1 MATQPTPA
9 ALRAPL
15 EAWAPVHPSAVAF
28 AASESAHPAGGQG
41 VAGRS
46 AALAQALADAN
57 RRWGNPVD
65 EELSRWLVG
74 ADVVVTGQQPGLF
87 GGPLLTLVKAAAVA
101 AEVRRLRAAGREAV
115 GFLWLATADDDLPE
129 MAWGRVAVGEEVLE
143 VREQGWE
150 RAATMGGRVP
160 LGSAC
165 ELFLESMRS
174 KLSGENAVRALD
186 LAARCYAFGTLLGD
200 ATAAF
205 LAHPLSGT
213 GVVLVDALEPEIA
226 RAAADTTGQVLEDLA
241 RCWDAFA
248 AAAERFKAQRWAL
261 PLRIS
266 PQKLPVFRRAGD
278 RRESV
283 ATVAR
288 SCPPSILAE
297 HSQHPERFV
306 PNAWLRPLVA
316 DAALGTTVSIL
327 GGAELAYH
335 IQTEGARAV
344 AAAVRPEWRLRPHVT
359 VVTSAER
366 RLAGQLRIGPDEV
379 LRHGIPLAALPGR
392 AIRRRVE
399 RLRAAV
405 SQRMEDVSRAA
416 HDELPGAVGDAEATA
431 RKLDAAVAWLEG
443 RLAAAAARDAEVTMG
458 RWRRVR
464 AFLRPDGQPQERR
477 LSVLAPLLRLGVEWP
492 ARLVEALDP
501 TDPGMHLLFW
511 GEGGLW

>member
-1 MATQPTPA
+1 
-9 ALRAPL
+9 
-15 EAWAPVHPSAVAF
+15 
-28 AASESAHPAGGQG
+28 
-41 VAGRS
+41 
-46 AALAQALADAN
+46 
-57 RRWGNPVD
+57 
-65 EELSRWLVG
+65 
-74 ADVVVTGQQPGLF
+74 
-87 GGPLLTLVKAAAVA
+87 
-101 AEVRRLRAAGREAV
+101 
-115 GFLWLATADDDLPE
+115 
-129 MAWGRVAVGEEVLE
+129 
-143 VREQGWE
+143 
-150 RAATMGGRVP
+150 MGGRVP

-165 ELFLESMRS
+165 ELFLESLRS
-174 KLSGENAVRALD
+174 RLSGENALRALD
-186 LAARCYAFGTLLGD
+186 LAARCYASGTLLGD

-205 LAHPLSGT
+205 LAHLLSGT
-213 GVVLVDALEPEIA
+213 GIVVVDALEPELA
-226 RAAADTTGQVLEDLA
+226 RAAAGTTGRVLEDLP

-248 AAAERFKAQRWAL
+248 EAAERFKARRWAL

-306 PNAWLRPLVA
+306 PNAWLRPLAA
-316 DAALGTTVSIL
+316 DAALGTSVSIL

-335 IQTEGARAV
+335 IQTEGARGV
-344 AAAVRPEWRLRPHVT
+344 AAVGRPEWRLRPHVT

-366 RLAGQLRIGPDEV
+366 RLAGQLRVGPDEV
-379 LRHGIPLAALPGR
+379 LRHGVPLAALPGR
-392 AIRRRVE
+392 ATRRTVE

-405 SQRMEDVSRAA
+405 SQRMEEVSQAA